1 MTYWLVPHALCN
13 CRYQQIPDAPYAGI
27 EQGLFYVAEKDV
39 PKLSQYGY
47 QIIDKDDFLYSCS
60 GYGISKQSGKE
71 FKCPEGIRLGL
82 LRGLPFDSE
91 EELVEH
97 CRRKYLPFYSRRKDL
112 PVR

>member
-47 QIIDKDDFLYSCS
+47 QIIDKDDFCTLAQDMESLS
-60 GYGISKQSGKE
+60 SRGRNSNAQKE
-71 FKCPEGIRLGL
+71 
-82 LRGLPFDSE
+82 S
-91 EELVEH
+91 V
-97 CRRKYLPFYSRRKDL
+97 
-112 PVR
+112 